1 MAWTRAI
8 GCVSLLIAQLNYS
21 RCSPEH
27 TLRPAP
33 NRPSAELT
41 SDEVQKGCAIATV
54 WSELHLV
61 EIRCPAPSGITGQRY
76 CIDGATIGSFRKK
89 NNLLVNCLTQP
100 DQK

>member
-21 RCSPEH
+21 RCSAEH

-33 NRPSAELT
+33 NRPGAELT
-41 SDEVQKGCAIATV
+41 SDEIQKGCAIAAV
-54 WSELHLV
+54 WPDLHLV
-61 EIRCPAPSGITGQRY
+61 EIRCPGPAGITGQRY

-89 NNLLVNCLTQP
+89 NNLLVNCLIQSN
-100 DQK
+100 QK